1 MDDMLAQQVAW
12 AIQAEM
18 GADGARVPAFVEI
31 CRFLSAHPQSLS
43 WRGQAKPDVATAA
56 GLEALARKY
65 FAASLASA
73 FPGQPGTVPDS
84 IVSEVMQAAYGYSAA
99 ACERIK
105 REHQHAMCAENTVGA
120 LLERYLD
127 TVLQPH
133 GWHWC
138 CGDFVRAADFLKPL
152 PEGGWLLVQV
162 KNRDNS
168 ENSSSSAIRQGTE
181 IQKWFRTYSRTGAT
195 NWSNLPGAM
204 QGFGVSEAGFV
215 AFVRRYLA
223 DERRRLAGM

>member
-1 MDDMLAQQVAW
+1 MDEVLAEQVAR
-12 AIQAEM
+12 AVQAQV
-18 GADGARVPAFVEI
+18 GGDGARVPGFVQI
-31 CRFLSAHPQSLS
+31 CRFLSEHPQSLS
-43 WRGQAKPDVATAA
+43 WRGQVKPDVATAP

-65 FAASLASA
+65 FLASLASA

-99 ACERIK
+99 ECERIK
-105 REHQHAMCAENTVGA
+105 LDHQRAMCAENCVGA

-127 TVLQPH
+127 SVLGLH

-138 CGDFVRAADFLKPL
+138 CGDFVRAVDFLKPL
-152 PEGGWLLVQV
+152 PDGGWILVQV

-168 ENSSSSAIRQGTE
+168 ENSSSSAIRQGTD

-195 NWSNLPGAM
+195 NWPGLPTAM
-204 QGFGVSEAGFV
+204 QGFGLSEEGFV
-215 AFVRRYLA
+215 QFVRRYLA
-223 DERRRLAGM
+223 DESRHRPAL